1 MTFDFGNE
9 AISVKKPSHVLILNE
24 IRKHS
29 SITKADLVEKF
40 DLTSAAIGKIVSE
53 LISSNIVQE
62 IGYGMSQGGRPPV
75 LYAMH
80 WESAFV
86 IAIDIGVKTVSVA
99 AIDLKGEAKEK
110 ISAPVKNN
118 SVIQLVYDLVD
129 TLLDQVTLNAVGI
142 GVSAPGPINPVSGT
156 ILTPP
161 NLSGAKNLKITELL
175 EIRYDL
181 PTILEVDANAS
192 ALAEQWFGSS
202 KESVDT
208 LFVYND
214 QGLGGSVIIDS
225 RVYKGMGNSAGE
237 IGHMSIDI
245 DGPKCS
251 CGNFG
256 CLETLGSGM
265 AIEQYIK
272 AGIRRGAIT
281 PLESLYSA
289 GEEIALSEIAKHAYQ
304 GDSLAKQA
312 FEEAGRYLGIGV
324 ANAVNLFAPDLVVFG
339 GHVSALY
346 PKMIQIAERVAKKRS
361 FSPMANNIPFA
372 RAEFNKDSNLIGA
385 AAVIQQ
391 KIFDYPEGILM

>member
-1 MTFDFGNE
+1 MTVDFE
-9 AISVKKPSHVLILNE
+9 TEMIHAKKPNHVLLLNE

-53 LISSNIVQE
+53 LMSNNIVQE

-80 WESAFV
+80 WESVLV
-86 IAIDIGVKTVSVA
+86 IAIDIGVKAVSVA
-99 AIDLKGEAKEK
+99 VVDLKGKTKEK
-110 ISAPVKNN
+110 ISAPIKNN
-118 SVIQLVYDLVD
+118 PVLQLVYDLVD
-129 TLLDQVTLNAVGI
+129 ILLDKVKLDVVGI
-142 GVSAPGPINPVSGT
+142 GVSAPGPINPISGT

-161 NLSGAKNLKITELL
+161 NLSGAKNLKITRLL
-175 EIRYDL
+175 ESRYEL

-192 ALAEQWFGSS
+192 ALAEQWFANA
-202 KESVDT
+202 KANVDT

-237 IGHMSIDI
+237 IGHMTIDV
-245 DGPKCS
+245 DGPRCS

-256 CLETLGSGM
+256 CLETLGSGI
-265 AIEQYIK
+265 AIEGYIK
-272 AGIRRGAIT
+272 AGIRRGATT
-281 PLESLYSA
+281 PLEALYSA
-289 GEEIALSEIAKHAYQ
+289 DDEIDLYEVAKHAYQ

-324 ANAVNLFAPDLVVFG
+324 ANAINLFAPDQVVFG
-339 GHVSALY
+339 GHVSGLY
-346 PKMIQIAERVAKKRS
+346 PEMIQIAEKVAKKQS
-361 FSPMANNIPFA
+361 FSPMAKNIPFA
-372 RAEFNKDSNLIGA
+372 RAEFKEDSNLIGA

-391 KIFDYPEGILM
+391 KIFDYPEGILI

>member
-9 AISVKKPSHVLILNE
+9 AISVKKPNHVLILNE

-75 LYAMH
+75 LYAMY

-142 GVSAPGPINPVSGT
+142 GVSAPGPINPISGT

-175 EIRYDL
+175 ESRYDL

-346 PKMIQIAERVAKKRS
+346 PEMIQIAERVAKKRS